1 MIVVKGLSFGRL
13 ADGSWGVY
21 EEAGDEPPPQLQ
33 FTGAA
38 WRLIVAQV
46 KKP

>member
-13 ADGSWGVY
+13 ADGTWGVF
-21 EEAGDEPPPQLQ
+21 EEAGDEPPPELG

-38 WRLIVAQV
+38 WKLIVAQAV
-46 KKP
+46 KK